1 MTDTDLQSQLEELK
15 QQVVALSAARQ
26 SGEEKPQ
33 PQTGVGSNGVE
44 EAEPTHGVDPLEQ
57 INELVHLLEKELKD
71 NPVLS
76 GLAIFIA
83 GLLVGRMMR

>member
-26 SGEEKPQ
+26 ASEEKPE
-33 PQTGVGSNGVE
+33 PQTEVGSSGVD
-44 EAEPTHGVDPLEQ
+44 EAEPTQGADPLEQ
-57 INELVHLLEKELKD
+57 VNELVQLLEKELKD